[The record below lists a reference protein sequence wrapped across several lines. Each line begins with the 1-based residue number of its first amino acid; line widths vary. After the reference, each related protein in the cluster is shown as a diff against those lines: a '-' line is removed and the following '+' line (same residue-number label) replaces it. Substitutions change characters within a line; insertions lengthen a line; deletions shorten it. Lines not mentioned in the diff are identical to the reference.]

1 MVISLKIEENPLN
14 VVLKN
19 FFLPQW
25 GFGGCMMGNKTT
37 LVIMAA
43 GMGSR
48 YGGLKQ
54 IDPVG
59 PNGEIIMEYSIYDAV
74 KAGFSKIVFII
85 KEEIEDTFRDV
96 IGRKIEG
103 LIDVEYVYQK
113 LDNIPQGFSVPEGR
127 MKPWG
132 TGHAVLCAKNAV
144 KTPFAVINA
153 DDFYGAN
160 TYKLL
165 NDFLSS
171 NSDSEDKYKY
181 CMVGFIIE
189 NTLTENGHVARGV
202 CNVNAAGNL
211 ISIHERT
218 KIMKFADE
226 TKYTEDEQNWITIPK
241 KSIVSMNTWGF
252 NQSIFNELEDGFPIF
267 LKSSK
272 DKLLKAEYFLPTVV
286 DNLIKAEKADVKV
299 LSTTDKWYGVTYQED
314 KPTVKKS
321 ILDMVL
327 CGKYPQFLWEK

>member
-1 MVISLKIEENPLN
+1 MS
-14 VVLKN
+14 
-19 FFLPQW
+19 
-25 GFGGCMMGNKTT
+25 NKTT

-59 PNGEIIMEYSIYDAV
+59 PNGEIIMEYSIYDAI
-74 KAGFSKIVFII
+74 KAGFSKVVFII
-85 KEEIEDTFRDV
+85 KKEIEDTFREV
-96 IGRKIEG
+96 IGKKIEN

-113 LDNIPQGFSVPEGR
+113 IDNLPQGFSVPEGR
-127 MKPWG
+127 IKPWG
-132 TGHAVLCAKNAV
+132 TGHAVLSAKDAV

-165 NDFLSS
+165 NDFLTS
-171 NSDSEDKYKY
+171 NNDSAEKYKY

-202 CNVNAAGNL
+202 CSVDNEGNL
-211 ISIHERT
+211 IDIHERT
-218 KIMKFADE
+218 KIMKFGEE
-226 TKYTEDEQNWITIPK
+226 TKYTEDGQNWILIPE

-252 NQSIFNELEDGFPIF
+252 SQSIFSELEAGFPKF
-267 LKSSK
+267 LNDNK
-272 DKLLKAEYFLPTVV
+272 DNLLKAEYFLPTVV
-286 DNLIKAEKADVKV
+286 DNLIKAGKADVKV

-314 KPTVKKS
+314 KANVKNS
-321 ILDMVL
+321 IRDLVL
-327 CGKYPQFLWEK
+327 SGKYPNHLWEK

>member
-1 MVISLKIEENPLN
+1 
-14 VVLKN
+14 
-19 FFLPQW
+19 
-25 GFGGCMMGNKTT
+25 MMGNKTT

-59 PNGEIIMEYSIYDAV
+59 PNGEIIMEYSIYDAI

-113 LDNIPQGFSVPEGR
+113 LDTMPQGFSVPDGR
-127 MKPWG
+127 IKPWG
-132 TGHAVLCAKNAV
+132 TGHAVLCARNAV

-202 CNVNAAGNL
+202 CNVDEAGNL
-211 ISIHERT
+211 KSIHERT

-241 KSIVSMNTWGF
+241 RSIVSMNTWGF

-267 LKSSK
+267 LKNSK
-272 DKLLKAEYFLPTVV
+272 DNLLKAEYFLPTVV
-286 DNLIKAEKADVKV
+286 DNLIKTGKADVKV

-321 ILDMVL
+321 IGDMVL
-327 CGKYPQFLWEK
+327 CRKYPELLWKK